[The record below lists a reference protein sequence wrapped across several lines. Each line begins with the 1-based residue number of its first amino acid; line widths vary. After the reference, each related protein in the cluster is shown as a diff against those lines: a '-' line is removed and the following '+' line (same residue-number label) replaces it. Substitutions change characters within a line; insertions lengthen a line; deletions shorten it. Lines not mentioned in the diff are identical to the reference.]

1 MNFLKN
7 FNPFSYETTPGTS
20 GWGPVAD
27 GAVYGRN
34 LQKQDAAKKFL
45 NAFTDYMGDGRSA
58 NTQQAK
64 DFGGLTAKSGGGGQ
78 MSANTSQLAPDV
90 FLREG
95 DDTSKYSHVIPG
107 EPGKKG
113 FLGTAISIGSSF
125 LPGVGPMVG
134 QAVAPH
140 FDYV

>member
-27 GAVYGRN
+27 GAIYGRN

-45 NAFTDYMGDGRSA
+45 NVFTDLMGDGRSA

-64 DFGGLTAKSGGGGQ
+64 DFGGLTAKLGGGGQ

-113 FLGTAISIGSSF
+113 FLGSAISIGSSF
-125 LPGVGPMVG
+125 LPGVGPMIG